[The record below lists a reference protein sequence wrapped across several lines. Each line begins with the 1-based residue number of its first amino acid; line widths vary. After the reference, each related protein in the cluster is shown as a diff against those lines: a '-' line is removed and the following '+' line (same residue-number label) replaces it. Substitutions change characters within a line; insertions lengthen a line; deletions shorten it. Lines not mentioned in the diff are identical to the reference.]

1 LARTDSAPIVTDEA
15 LSVAVIGAG
24 VVGGRVAR
32 QLANDGRNVLVFD
45 RRSNVRRSLA
55 AHPGVTEIVD
65 LSDLDPLTTPV
76 VVVATTADQAD
87 LVAAFIDHGHHV
99 VSTSDDVDDVRRLRH
114 FGPRAETRCVS
125 VVIGA
130 AACPGLT
137 GLLARELSL
146 RVDVLD
152 EIHVAFHGTGGPE
165 CARQH
170 HRALAGSALGWHDGE
185 WLNRQ
190 GGSGRDLLWFPEPIG
205 GKDCYRAA
213 LVDPILL
220 HDVFP
225 EVSRISARMS
235 ANRRDRLTA
244 RLPMLSPPHPEGG
257 LGAVRVEIRGSKG
270 GERVNEVAGVAERTG
285 IIAAAVAATAAEA
298 ILRRIAEG
306 TAPVG
311 RILLGDDVLENRSL
325 VDDVIRRGI
334 PVFEYVGAES

>member
-1 LARTDSAPIVTDEA
+1 MTRSTSSI
-15 LSVAVIGAG
+15 AVIGTG
-24 VVGGRVAR
+24 VVGSRVVR
-32 QLANDGRNVLVFD
+32 QLAADGRDVLVFD
-45 RRSNVRRSLA
+45 QRADCRRSVAESTGAR
-55 AHPGVTEIVD
+55 EIVD
-65 LSDLDPLTTPV
+65 LSNLDPENTPV
-76 VVVATTADQAD
+76 VVLATTAQQAD

-99 VSTSDDVDDVRRLRH
+99 VSTSDDVDDVRAIRQ
-114 FGPRAETRCVS
+114 FGPRAENRGVS
-125 VVIGA
+125 FVVGA

-137 GLLARELSL
+137 GLLVKELSS
-146 RVDVLD
+146 RVDELD

-185 WLNRQ
+185 WLNRA

-225 EVSRISARMS
+225 GASRISARMS

-257 LGAVRVEIRGSKG
+257 LGAVRVEIRGSRR
-270 GERVNEVAGVAERTG
+270 GERITEVAGVSERTG
-285 IIAAAVAATAAEA
+285 FIAAAVATATAES
-298 ILRRIAEG
+298 LVTGLDNGR
-306 TAPVG
+306 TYSG
-311 RILLGDDVLENRSL
+311 RIVLGDDVLDSRSL

-334 PVFEYVGAES
+334 SICEYVGAET

>member
-1 LARTDSAPIVTDEA
+1 VTDED

-45 RRSNVRRSLA
+45 HRSDVRRSLSV
-55 AHPGVTEIVD
+55 HSGITEIVD
-65 LSDLDPLTTPV
+65 LADLDPLTTPV
-76 VVVATTADQAD
+76 VIVATNANQAD

-99 VSTSDDVDDVRRLRH
+99 VSTSDDVDDVRRIRH
-114 FGPRAETRCVS
+114 FGSRAASRSVS

-185 WLNRQ
+185 WLNRA

-257 LGAVRVEIRGSKG
+257 LGAVRVEIRGSKR

-285 IIAAAVAATAAEA
+285 IIAAAVATAAAES

-311 RILLGDDVLENRSL
+311 RILLGDDVLENASL
-325 VDDVIRRGI
+325 VADVIRRGI